1 MFEGERSMTK
11 DNNKLGEFQL
21 DGINKAP
28 RGIPKIEVTYDISA
42 DGILNISASD
52 KASGSEKNITIT
64 NDKGRLTSD
73 DIERM
78 VKEAEQF
85 KEDDMAKQKQ
95 IESKNQLE
103 SFLYGLHSSVEEHK
117 EKITEDEMKMFQEL
131 MQTTTQWMME
141 DKTSDEYDNI

>member
-1 MFEGERSMTK
+1 MFEGERSLTK

-21 DGINKAP
+21 DGINEAP
-28 RGIPKIEVTYDISA
+28 RGVPKIEVSYDISA
-42 DGILNISASD
+42 DGILNITASD

-78 VKEAEQF
+78 VQEAEQF
-85 KEDDMAKQKQ
+85 KEDDIAKQKQ

-103 SFLYGLHSSVEEHK
+103 SFLYSLHSSVEEHK
-117 EKITEDEMKMFQEL
+117 EKITEDEMKIFQEL
-131 MQTTTQWMME
+131 MQTTTQWME
-141 DKTSDEYDNI
+141 IGRASCRERV